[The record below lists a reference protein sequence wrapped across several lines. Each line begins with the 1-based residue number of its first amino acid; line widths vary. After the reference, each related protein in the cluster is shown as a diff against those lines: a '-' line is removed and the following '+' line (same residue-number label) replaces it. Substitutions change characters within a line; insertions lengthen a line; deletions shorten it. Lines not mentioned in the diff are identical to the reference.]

1 MPIEKIQTATLA
13 ADAERFRQFK
23 QLFPDCVTEGEVDLE
38 KFEQLLHICDEEENA
53 NAAERYRFTWAGKR
67 EAIRLL
73 NTPTEA
79 TLRPCGDFDTTR
91 NFFIEGDN
99 LEVLKLLYKPY
110 FGRIKTIYTDPP
122 YNTGS
127 DFVYPDNYA
136 NPLDTY
142 LQLSGQIDAAG
153 NFQTSNPETS
163 GRYHS
168 AWLSMMYPRLFL
180 ARQLLTE
187 DGIIFVSIDDH
198 EVYNLRLLM
207 NEIFGEEN
215 CLQQLVWQRHAGGGN
230 DASHF
235 AKDHEYIL
243 VYAKNLHAIDKLR
256 RPLTEKERK
265 NYTEKD
271 EHYATRGPYRTSVFL
286 RMRPD
291 DPSPGLRYEIECP
304 DGTKVLNE
312 WKQKE
317 SRFLQAKSDGR
328 IVFKKNRQGEWRV
341 EYKLYLNEAMRVP
354 RSLLTKVEKNSR
366 GRAQL
371 RELFRK
377 DGIFTNPKPVGLI
390 KHLLQ
395 FSTERDSLVLDFFA
409 ASCTTAQAVLEL
421 NQEDGGTRQFIM
433 VQLPERT
440 PEKSAARE
448 AGFENIAD
456 IGKERIRRVCENM
469 PALVGGD
476 YGFRVF
482 TLAESHFRQEEILPD
497 EDIQR
502 YIAQLESSVEPLRD
516 GWRVED
522 VLYEVA
528 LKEGYPLD
536 SAIEKVEG
544 LASNTVFCITAPPD
558 ARSESASIGAERRRF
573 YFCLDAELAEGDV
586 ARLGLS
592 KDSVFICRDVA
603 LTDTLAAN
611 LALQCRLKTL

>member
-1 MPIEKIQTATLA
+1 M
-13 ADAERFRQFK
+13 
-23 QLFPDCVTEGEVDLE
+23 
-38 KFEQLLHICDEEENA
+38 
-53 NAAERYRFTWAGKR
+53 
-67 EAIRLL
+67 
-73 NTPTEA
+73 PTEA
-79 TLRPCGDFDTTR
+79 TLRPCGDVDATR

-110 FGRIKTIYTDPP
+110 FGRIKAIYIDPP

-136 NPLDTY
+136 KPLDTY

-153 NFQTSNPETS
+153 NLQTSNPETS

-187 DGIIFVSIDDH
+187 NGIIFVSIDDH

-215 CLQQLVWQRHAGGGN
+215 CLQQLVWQRHGGGGN
-230 DASHF
+230 DARYF
-235 AKDHEYIL
+235 ATDHEYIL
-243 VYAKNLHAIDKLR
+243 VYAKNLPAIDKLR
-256 RPLTEKERK
+256 RPLTKKEKAD
-265 NYTEKD
+265 YTERD
-271 EHYATRGPYRTSVFL
+271 EHYESRGPYKTSIFL
-286 RMRPD
+286 AMRPD
-291 DPSPGLRYEIECP
+291 NPAPGLRYEIECP

-328 IVFKKNRQGEWRV
+328 IVFKQNRKGEWRV

-366 GRAQL
+366 GRVQL
-371 RELFRK
+371 REVFRK

-395 FSTERDSLVLDFFA
+395 FSTERDSIVLDFFA
-409 ASCTTAQAVLEL
+409 GSCTTAQAVLEL
-421 NQEDGGTRQFIM
+421 NQEDGGSRQFIM

-440 PEKSAARE
+440 PDKSAARE
-448 AGFENIAD
+448 AGFETIAE

-469 PALVGGD
+469 PALAGGD
-476 YGFRVF
+476 YSFRVF
-482 TLAESHFRQEEILPD
+482 TLAESNLRREDILPGD
-497 EDIQR
+497 DIQG
-502 YIAQLESSVEPLRD
+502 YIAQLESTVDLLRD
-516 GWRVED
+516 GWRVAD

-536 SAIEKVEG
+536 STIEKIEG
-544 LASNTVFCITAPPD
+544 LETNTVFCITAPQD
-558 ARSESASIGAERRRF
+558 ARLESAPPGDERRMF
-573 YFCLDAELAEGDV
+573 YLCLDAELSEEAV

-592 KDSVFICRDVA
+592 KDSVFICRDIA

>member
-1 MPIEKIQTATLA
+1 M
-13 ADAERFRQFK
+13 
-23 QLFPDCVTEGEVDLE
+23 
-38 KFEQLLHICDEEENA
+38 
-53 NAAERYRFTWAGKR
+53 
-67 EAIRLL
+67 
-73 NTPTEA
+73 PTEA
-79 TLRPCGDFDTTR
+79 TLRPCGDFDATR
-91 NFFIEGDN
+91 NLFIEGDN

-110 FGRIKTIYTDPP
+110 FGRIKAIYIDPP

-136 NPLDTY
+136 KPLDTY
-142 LQLSGQIDAAG
+142 LQLSGQTDAAG
-153 NFQTSNPETS
+153 NLQTSNPETS

-215 CLQQLVWQRHAGGGN
+215 CLQQLVWQRHGGGGN
-230 DASHF
+230 NAEQF
-235 AKDHEYIL
+235 AVDHEYIL
-243 VYAKNLHAIDKLR
+243 VYAKSSQTIGRLR
-256 RPLTEKERK
+256 HPLTEKDKAVYR
-265 NYTEKD
+265 EKD
-271 EHYATRGPYRTSVFL
+271 EHYPTRGPYKTSSFEM
-286 RMRPD
+286 MRPD
-291 DPSPGLRYEIECP
+291 SPRPGVQYQIECP
-304 DGTKVLNE
+304 DGSFVFNQ
-312 WKQKE
+312 WNRQE
-317 SRFLQAKSDGR
+317 SRFLEMKKDNR
-328 IVFKKNRQGEWRV
+328 IVFKQNRKGEWRV

-366 GRAQL
+366 GRVQL
-371 RELFRK
+371 REIFRK

-395 FSTERDSLVLDFFA
+395 FGTERDSIVLDFFA
-409 ASCTTAQAVLEL
+409 GSCTTAQAVLEL
-421 NQEDGGTRQFIM
+421 NQEDGGSRQFIM
-433 VQLPERT
+433 VQLPERI
-440 PEKSAARE
+440 PDKSAARE
-448 AGFENIAD
+448 AGFETIAE
-456 IGKERIRRVCENM
+456 IGKERIRRVCEDM
-469 PALVGGD
+469 PVLAGGD

-482 TLAESHFRQEEILPD
+482 TLAESNLRREDILPGD
-497 EDIQR
+497 DIQG
-502 YIAQLESSVEPLRD
+502 YIAQLEKTVDLLRD

-536 SAIEKVEG
+536 SAIEKIEG
-544 LASNTVFCITAPPD
+544 LETNTVFCITAPQD
-558 ARSESASIGAERRRF
+558 ARLESTSTGDERQTF
-573 YFCLDAELAEGDV
+573 YLCLDAELSEEDV

-592 KDSVFICRDVA
+592 KDSVFICRDIA